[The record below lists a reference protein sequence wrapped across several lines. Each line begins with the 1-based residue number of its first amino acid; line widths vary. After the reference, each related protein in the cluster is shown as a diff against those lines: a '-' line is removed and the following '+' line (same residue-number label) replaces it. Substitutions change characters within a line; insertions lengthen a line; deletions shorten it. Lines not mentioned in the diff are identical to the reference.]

1 MRNKYIC
8 SFKLVTP
15 YKNYRI
21 PNVSSYKSLISKIQ
35 HKILNLS
42 CYSIL
47 FMLDNCYIP
56 LSQNNFQTFSIQKN
70 KIIKLEFI
78 KERAIINY
86 EKLIYDIKKKWL
98 LSLVKVMITEY
109 RNQIYK
115 RAMTL
120 KNEGFHSSSSLIK
133 NNLNDQR
140 MDFHKTKG
148 DNPCMISSLERNFCE
163 NSLDFAKSNTELSRN
178 PSIFITKKD
187 ILSPSSNQQSFCEN
201 SLDFAKSNTELSRN
215 PLIYITKKEILS
227 LSSNQQSFCEN
238 SLDFAQS
245 NTELSRNPLIYIT
258 KKEILSLSSNQQS
271 NNFMPVLSEQQ
282 QIVYYKTFNESNLNC
297 SCFHFSIDLNK
308 TQEDTAEMRIPMK
321 TNVNRLDSLEYER
334 TKNHN
339 IRHLR
344 IKSIEN
350 SVKIIFS
357 TIQSYTKGEY
367 SCEIQ
372 ISQANI
378 ILNTITIILT
388 IL

>member
-1 MRNKYIC
+1 MIKKDIF
-8 SFKLVTP
+8 SFKLLTP

-21 PNVSSYKSLISKIQ
+21 PNVSSYKSLFSKIQ

-47 FMLDNCYIP
+47 FMLDNRYIP

-70 KIIKLEFI
+70 KIIKLEII

-86 EKLIYDIKKKWL
+86 EKLIYDINKKGL

-148 DNPCMISSLERNFCE
+148 DNPCIMMSSLERNFCE
-163 NSLDFAKSNTELSRN
+163 NSLYLAKSNTELTRS
-178 PSIFITKKD
+178 
-187 ILSPSSNQQSFCEN
+187 
-201 SLDFAKSNTELSRN
+201 
-215 PLIYITKKEILS
+215 PLIYITKKDILPS
-227 LSSNQQSFCEN
+227 
-238 SLDFAQS
+238 
-245 NTELSRNPLIYIT
+245 
-258 KKEILSLSSNQQS
+258 SSNQQS
-271 NNFMPVLSEQQ
+271 NNFMSVLSEQQ
-282 QIVYYKTFNESNLNC
+282 QKVYYKTFNECNLNC
-297 SCFHFSIDLNK
+297 SCFHFYIDLNK
-308 TQEDTAEMRIPMK
+308 TQDDTAEMRIPMK
-321 TNVNRLDSLEYER
+321 TNVNRLDSLKYKR
-334 TKNHN
+334 TKNDN

>member
-178 PSIFITKKD
+178 LSIF
-187 ILSPSSNQQSFCEN
+187 
-201 SLDFAKSNTELSRN
+201 
-215 PLIYITKKEILS
+215 ITKKEILS
-227 LSSNQQSFCEN
+227 PSSNQQSFCEN

-245 NTELSRNPLIYIT
+245 NTELSRIDFAQSNTELSRNPLIYIT
-258 KKEILSLSSNQQS
+258 KIEILSLSSNQQS
-271 NNFMPVLSEQQ
+271 NNFMSVLSEQQ

-321 TNVNRLDSLEYER
+321 TNVNRLDSLKYKR

>member
-1 MRNKYIC
+1 MIKKDIF
-8 SFKLVTP
+8 SFKLLTP

-21 PNVSSYKSLISKIQ
+21 PNVSSYKSLFSKIQ

-47 FMLDNCYIP
+47 FMLDNRYIP

-70 KIIKLEFI
+70 KIIKLEII

-86 EKLIYDIKKKWL
+86 EKLIYDINKKGL

-109 RNQIYK
+109 RKQIYK

-133 NNLNDQR
+133 NNLNEER

-148 DNPCMISSLERNFCE
+148 DNPCMMSSLERNFCE
-163 NSLDFAKSNTELSRN
+163 NSLDFAKSITELTRN
-178 PSIFITKKD
+178 PS
-187 ILSPSSNQQSFCEN
+187 
-201 SLDFAKSNTELSRN
+201 
-215 PLIYITKKEILS
+215 IYITKKNILPP
-227 LSSNQQSFCEN
+227 SN
-238 SLDFAQS
+238 
-245 NTELSRNPLIYIT
+245 
-258 KKEILSLSSNQQS
+258 NQQS
-271 NNFMPVLSEQQ
+271 NNFMSVLSEQQ
-282 QIVYYKTFNESNLNC
+282 QKVYYKTFNECNLNC
-297 SCFHFSIDLNK
+297 SCFHFYIDLNK
-308 TQEDTAEMRIPMK
+308 TQDDTAEMRIPMK
-321 TNVNRLDSLEYER
+321 TNVNRLDSLKYKR
-334 TKNHN
+334 TKNDN

-388 IL
+388 IK

>member
-1 MRNKYIC
+1 MIKKFIC

-21 PNVSSYKSLISKIQ
+21 PNVSSYESLVSKIQ

-47 FMLDNCYIP
+47 FMLDNRYIP
-56 LSQNNFQTFSIQKN
+56 LSQNNFPTFSIQKN

-86 EKLIYDIKKKWL
+86 EKLIYDINKKGL

-178 PSIFITKKD
+178 P
-187 ILSPSSNQQSFCEN
+187 
-201 SLDFAKSNTELSRN
+201 
-215 PLIYITKKEILS
+215 LIYITKKEILS
-227 LSSNQQSFCEN
+227 
-238 SLDFAQS
+238 
-245 NTELSRNPLIYIT
+245 P
-258 KKEILSLSSNQQS
+258 SSNQQS